1 MEKTCIIVANGDFS
15 KTDIKKNVGDL
26 LIVADSDNYKLLNI
40 DDIDIFVGDFDS
52 ITQVPKNKKFIKLPI
67 EKNDTDTMYAIKYA
81 IKKGYKNFVLYGVL
95 GKRFDHSLANIQSL
109 NYIKDKGFAGVIYD
123 TTNNLCLKIIKNE
136 TIEFD
141 NKFTGTISGFSLTNK
156 SVISIEGLKYPLD
169 NKVITNN
176 CPLCISNEF
185 IGEDSKITVYQGSF
199 LIIFKKRC

>member
-52 ITQVPKNKKFIKLPI
+52 ITQVPKNKEFIKLPS

-123 TTNNLCLKIIKNE
+123 TTNNLCFKIIKNE

-169 NKVITNN
+169 HKVITNN
-176 CPLCISNEF
+176 YPLCISNEF
-185 IGEDSKITVYQGSF
+185 VGENSKITVYQGSV
-199 LIIFKKRC
+199 LVIFEKR